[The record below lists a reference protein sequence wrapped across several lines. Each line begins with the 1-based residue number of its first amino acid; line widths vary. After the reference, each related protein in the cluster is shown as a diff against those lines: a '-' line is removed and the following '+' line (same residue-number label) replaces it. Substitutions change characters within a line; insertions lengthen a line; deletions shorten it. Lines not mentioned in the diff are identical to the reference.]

1 MYLLDLLLKPN
12 THCNNTMCIDEIT
25 PYMLTNEY
33 KQNNLNTTLPFIE
46 IQQKNTEIPLKQQLE
61 IIYPKQKD
69 TLFWCIYIAGNNY
82 NEFLNINRNYG
93 VQELEIKYKT
103 HEFIKNNTHK
113 LKNTNIKF
121 TKILIQEILSE
132 LITNINNTSYQC
144 AIALIIYFNINIIII
159 DPTDKIYLVLNSN
172 EDDETIPTYLIKKD
186 KYGKYSIDLNILTTE
201 QITTIQKNKIK
212 LVSYQTPLKPMSGY
226 KLDELKNM
234 LNILGLESSNM
245 NKTEL
250 YAILVQYVKCI

>member
-1 MYLLDLLLKPN
+1 MYLFDLIIKPN
-12 THCNNTMCIDEIT
+12 THCNNTMCIEDIK

-33 KQNNLNTTLPFIE
+33 KQNNLHTITPFIE
-46 IQQKNTEIPLKQQLE
+46 IPIKNTEIPIKQKLE

-82 NEFLNINRNYG
+82 NDYLNINRNYG

-121 TKILIQEILSE
+121 TKILIQEVLSE
-132 LITNINNTSYQC
+132 LITNINNTSFQS
-144 AIALIIYFNINIIII
+144 AIALITYFNINIIII
-159 DPTDKIYLVLNSN
+159 DPTEKIFLELKSN
-172 EDDETIPTYLIKKD
+172 EDETIPTYLLKKD
-186 KYGKYSIDLNILTTE
+186 KYGKYSIDLNILIME
-201 QITTIQKNKIK
+201 QIANIQTNKIK

-226 KLDELKNM
+226 KLDEIKNM
-234 LNILGLESSNM
+234 MNILGLETSNM
-245 NKTEL
+245 NKTEM
-250 YAILVQYVKCI
+250 YVILIQNVKCI